1 MDKITILSE
10 IQSIMRNVLDAENIV
25 LTETTT
31 ADDVKG
37 WDSLGHIQLVVSIEK
52 RFNIKFSAYEML
64 SWRNVGQMVETISS
78 KTVS

>member
-31 ADDVKG
+31 ADDVEG